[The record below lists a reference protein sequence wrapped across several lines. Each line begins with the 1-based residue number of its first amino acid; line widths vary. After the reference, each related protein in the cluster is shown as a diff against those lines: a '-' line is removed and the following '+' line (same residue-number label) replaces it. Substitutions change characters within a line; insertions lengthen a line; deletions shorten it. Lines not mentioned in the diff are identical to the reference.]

1 MSKIIPTLIIISIFL
16 FASLSQASRPHPH
29 FLDNHSAS
37 SHQQEISDN
46 QVGEVDEV
54 ERENCEDIGNEECLM
69 RRTLVAHIDY
79 IYTQK
84 QKP

>member
-1 MSKIIPTLIIISIFL
+1 MSKIISTFLIIFIFL
-16 FASLSQASRPHPH
+16 CATLSHASRSPNFLISHPT
-29 FLDNHSAS
+29 ST
-37 SHQQEISDN
+37 QQQISKD
-46 QVGEVDEV
+46 QVGEIAEV
-54 ERENCEDIGNEECLM
+54 ENENCEGIGNEECLM

>member
-1 MSKIIPTLIIISIFL
+1 MLLSCISHTCKLILQHYI
-16 FASLSQASRPHPH
+16 
-29 FLDNHSAS
+29 
-37 SHQQEISDN
+37 
-46 QVGEVDEV
+46 DEV